1 MGTRRHERK
10 KEQELKPEER
20 TCMTETTALDLH
32 QHLCRLRIIQL
43 DVLQHEAGVDRP
55 VHKCLRFE
63 WHDCGESGTMIL
75 LEME

>member
-1 MGTRRHERK
+1 
-10 KEQELKPEER
+10 
-20 TCMTETTALDLH
+20 MTETTALDLH